1 MSRRRSRKSV
11 SHSIIYCV
19 SVSVSLPKSKTLQG
33 RQWTTHRVGT
43 AGSNTSPLISIFDV
57 STVEHEY
64 KLLILFESEVTPPP
78 LPLAAATDTENLY
91 RTSLNFSFHLPFLL
105 RVIIKCRGDD
115 ERGDAV
121 GDSTYSMLT
130 MIGLQ
135 CDDEVQRR
143 GRATCC

>member
-1 MSRRRSRKSV
+1 VFHTPLYIVCLCLCLCRKAKLFKGGSRRRTE
-11 SHSIIYCV
+11 
-19 SVSVSLPKSKTLQG
+19 LA
-33 RQWTTHRVGT
+33 RQSS
-43 AGSNTSPLISIFDV
+43 GSNTSPLISIFDV